1 MKNLKLI
8 FFSVFVLGT
17 MLACSVISSFIA
29 TPTPAPTFTPVATST
44 PVPSPTPEVSVV
56 FEDSEFTN
64 SCSTESTTDVDR
76 FVENGQFIM
85 RVNTPKYVGWVECT
99 TSEYSDVVIE
109 VDASLVA
116 GPEVGS
122 YGVIFRYG
130 LDANEFYVF
139 EISGDGYYRLG
150 IDGSEHTEMDIITD
164 WTESSAINKGLA
176 TNRIKVSVV
185 GNSIQYYVND
195 QFLGE
200 AQDDRLTNG
209 TFGFFASSYDEGGVQ
224 VAFDNLKV
232 STP

>member
-17 MLACSVISSFIA
+17 MLACSIVSNFMA
-29 TPTPAPTFTPVATST
+29 TPTPLPTNTPAATST
-44 PVPSPTPEVSVV
+44 PVPSPTPETVIL

-64 SCSTESTTDVDR
+64 SCSTESTADVDR

-99 TSEYSDVVIE
+99 TSEFSDVVIE
-109 VDASLVA
+109 VDATLAA

-139 EISGDGYYRLG
+139 EISGDGYYIFG
-150 IDGSEHTEMDIITD
+150 IDGSEHTEIDVITD
-164 WTESSAINKGLA
+164 WTESSAINQGLA
-176 TNRIKVSVV
+176 TNRIKVIVS
-185 GNSIQYYVND
+185 GSSIQYYVND

-200 AQDDRLTNG
+200 AQDERLTTG
-209 TFGFFASSYDEGGVQ
+209 TFGFFVGSYDEGGVQ
-224 VAFDNLKV
+224 VSFDNLKV
-232 STP
+232 SQP